1 MKKTLPDPSTMP
13 KVECSCD
20 KCKGCCE
27 GSPGWFLPGEAEKA
41 AALLGIPY
49 GEFRKSL
56 IVDYWIT
63 SDGEQ
68 DVLTPRKQGL
78 EMNRKRASWGYAF
91 QSAPCVFLTE
101 DKQCRIHAAKPYE
114 CAVAKACDEG
124 ASTNHVREWIQAQW
138 AH

>member
-91 QSAPCVFLTE
+91 QSAPCVFLTVYLPRRSMLGPMGTE
-101 DKQCRIHAAKPYE
+101 RLKEAIDSALTAALARFSFQVEP
-114 CAVAKACDEG
+114 
-124 ASTNHVREWIQAQW
+124 
-138 AH
+138 